1 MSKRRGNCSSSN
13 EEKKTCTN
21 SRKKEESGSLIDYSE
36 GAWSGLSQEVISNLS
51 ETVVSVASFNG
62 DQTHFSGTGIVVRN
76 KDEVTTSILTSA
88 NVIRCFDDDSKINP
102 FLDVVLLAL
111 SLQIRVLL
119 PNKQRVIGW
128 MGHFDLN
135 YNIAVVVIKY
145 LPGLRAASFD
155 HEVRFGSQS
164 TVVAV
169 GRSFNSGK
177 LMALSGIVT
186 DGPTDYPEHLMISTC
201 KITKDMA
208 GGPLIDLDGNFVGM
222 NFFSEERTPF
232 LPRNKIYRSLV
243 PQEEWQKKGTRSKPY
258 PSQAFQK
265 VLQMK
270 RMKVR
275 LRSFL
280 NILQVIQKLLKKDL
294 KSRNY
299 PMPIRF
305 WGGMPLKNTFE
316 EEFAEDAWCKL
327 SKMVALNTSR
337 SVVSLASFKGVF
349 IDFNGSTSR
358 VVTSASL
365 VRISADE
372 NKIADNLKIKVYL
385 PNKRIAVGELQHCN
399 LSYNI
404 AVVSVKGFCCLRT
417 AELDKQMQIEPH
429 REVVAIGRIFESGK
443 LMATSGILSDE
454 ESKLDCRE
462 LMISTCKITKA
473 GIGGPLID
481 FDGNFVGIN
490 FYGTKE
496 THYLPRLM
504 IQRLLKDFD
513 GTDGEKTIN
522 NVPKR
527 WHVPEPRWSY
537 PRRRG
542 PSSRRYDKKYRLE

>member
-21 SRKKEESGSLIDYSE
+21 SRKK
-36 GAWSGLSQEVISNLS
+36 
-51 ETVVSVASFNG
+51 G

-102 FLDVVLLAL
+102 FLD
-111 SLQIRVLL
+111 IRVLL

-164 TVVAV
+164 KVVAV

-243 PQEEWQKKGTRSKPY
+243 RSCTLWVEIDDECTSIIERCRSKMIHNNFVGT
-258 PSQAFQK
+258 SRGVAKKRNQEQTVSITSFSEGTSDEENESETQK
-265 VLQMK
+265 LPEYSTSDSEDFWEEELFPELIKPLPDDEFTQ
-270 RMKVR
+270 
-275 LRSFL
+275 
-280 NILQVIQKLLKKDL
+280 LLKKDL

-305 WGGMPLKNTFE
+305 WGGMRLKNTFE
-316 EEFAEDAWCKL
+316 EEFAEDTWCKL
-327 SKMVALNTSR
+327 SKKVALNTSQ
-337 SVVSLASFKGVF
+337 SVVSLASFKGEERFFACTGVF

-513 GTDGEKTIN
+513 G
-522 NVPKR
+522 
-527 WHVPEPRWSY
+527 
-537 PRRRG
+537 
-542 PSSRRYDKKYRLE
+542 

>member
-13 EEKKTCTN
+13 EEKKTCIN

-76 KDEVTTSILTSA
+76 KDE
-88 NVIRCFDDDSKINP
+88 
-102 FLDVVLLAL
+102 
-111 SLQIRVLL
+111 
-119 PNKQRVIGW
+119 
-128 MGHFDLN
+128 
-135 YNIAVVVIKY
+135 
-145 LPGLRAASFD
+145 
-155 HEVRFGSQS
+155 
-164 TVVAV
+164 
-169 GRSFNSGK
+169 
-177 LMALSGIVT
+177 
-186 DGPTDYPEHLMISTC
+186 
-201 KITKDMA
+201 DMA

-243 PQEEWQKKGTRSKPY
+243 RSCALWVEIDDECTSIIERCRSKMIHNNFVGT
-258 PSQAFQK
+258 SRGVAKKRNQEQTVSITSFSEGTSDEENESETQK
-265 VLQMK
+265 LPEYSTSDSEDFWEEELFPELIKPLPDDEFTQ
-270 RMKVR
+270 
-275 LRSFL
+275 
-280 NILQVIQKLLKKDL
+280 LLKKDL

-305 WGGMPLKNTFE
+305 WGGMCLKNTFE
-316 EEFAEDAWCKL
+316 EEFAEDTWCKL
-327 SKMVALNTSR
+327 SKKVALNTSQ
-337 SVVSLASFKGVF
+337 SVVSLASFKGEERFFACTGVF

-358 VVTSASL
+358 VVTLASL

-404 AVVSVKGFCCLRT
+404 AVVNVKGFCCLRT

-513 GTDGEKTIN
+513 G
-522 NVPKR
+522 
-527 WHVPEPRWSY
+527 
-537 PRRRG
+537 
-542 PSSRRYDKKYRLE
+542 

>member
-21 SRKKEESGSLIDYSE
+21 SRKK
-36 GAWSGLSQEVISNLS
+36 
-51 ETVVSVASFNG
+51 G

-164 TVVAV
+164 
-169 GRSFNSGK
+169 
-177 LMALSGIVT
+177 
-186 DGPTDYPEHLMISTC
+186 
-201 KITKDMA
+201 KDMA

-243 PQEEWQKKGTRSKPY
+243 RSCTLWVEIDDECTSIIERCRSKMIHNNFVGT
-258 PSQAFQK
+258 SRGVAKKRNQEQTVSITSFSEGTSDEENESETQK
-265 VLQMK
+265 LPEYSTSDSEDFWEEELFPELIKPLPDDEFTQ
-270 RMKVR
+270 
-275 LRSFL
+275 
-280 NILQVIQKLLKKDL
+280 LLKKDL

-305 WGGMPLKNTFE
+305 WGGMRLKNTFE
-316 EEFAEDAWCKL
+316 EEFAEDTWCKL
-327 SKMVALNTSR
+327 SKKVALNTSQ
-337 SVVSLASFKGVF
+337 SVVSLASFKGEERFFACTGVF

-513 GTDGEKTIN
+513 G
-522 NVPKR
+522 
-527 WHVPEPRWSY
+527 
-537 PRRRG
+537 
-542 PSSRRYDKKYRLE
+542 

>member
-1 MSKRRGNCSSSN
+1 MSKRRGDCSSSN
-13 EEKKTCTN
+13 EEKKTCTR
-21 SRKKEESGSLIDYSE
+21 SGKKAFKEESGSLIDYSE

-102 FLDVVLLAL
+102 FLD
-111 SLQIRVLL
+111 IRVLL

-155 HEVRFGSQS
+155 HKVRFESQS
-164 TVVAV
+164 KVVAI
-169 GRSFNSGK
+169 GRSFNSSK

-243 PQEEWQKKGTRSKPY
+243 RSCTLWYLKRSGKKKEPGANRTSDEENESET
-258 PSQAFQK
+258 
-265 VLQMK
+265 
-270 RMKVR
+270 
-275 LRSFL
+275 
-280 NILQVIQKLLKKDL
+280 QKLPEYSTSDL
-294 KSRNY
+294 E
-299 PMPIRF
+299 
-305 WGGMPLKNTFE
+305 GGMRLKNTFE
-316 EEFAEDAWCKL
+316 EEFVEDTWCKL
-327 SKMVALNTSR
+327 ISKKVALNTSR
-337 SVVSLASFKGVF
+337 SVF

-365 VRISADE
+365 VRMSANE

-404 AVVSVKGFCCLRT
+404 AVVSVKGFRCFRT
-417 AELDKQMQIEPH
+417 AELDNQMQIEPH
-429 REVVAIGRIFESGK
+429 REVVAIGRTFESGK

-481 FDGNFVGIN
+481 FDGNFVGMN

-513 GTDGEKTIN
+513 GTDGEKTID
-522 NVPKR
+522 NVACA
-527 WHVPEPRWSY
+527 
-537 PRRRG
+537 
-542 PSSRRYDKKYRLE
+542 